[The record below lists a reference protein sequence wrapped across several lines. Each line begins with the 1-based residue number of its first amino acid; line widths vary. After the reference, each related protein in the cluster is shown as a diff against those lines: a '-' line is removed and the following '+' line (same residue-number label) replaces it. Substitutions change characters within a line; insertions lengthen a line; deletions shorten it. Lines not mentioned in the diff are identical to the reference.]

1 MTTPAKCGET
11 IETAELIV
19 AIEQSWSTDFRIGV
33 SGWCISK
40 IGAPD
45 QVELH
50 VGGGLPVRITTWL
63 PRPDIRARYP
73 QYLETD
79 LCGFAVQIDRM
90 AEHCVTVR
98 ASTGAQIAASELRI
112 AGQLPTRWHDPSA
125 SLNLWNTFVAEVNRR
140 RLRVLEI
147 GSRIVVPGTET
158 KRKYFGSEYIGF
170 DYYKDA
176 NTDVVGDVHRLSQYF
191 TDQKFG
197 AIFSHSVLEHLAM
210 PWIAALEMIK
220 LLEIG
225 GLIFHHVPATWPPHE
240 LPADFW
246 RISTEGLRV
255 LFATNVGMKVEGHSC
270 DHPLHMYLDDKIPNQ
285 EMFSMAPAYAFSA
298 VLARKVREVDYSK
311 FCWDTSAGE
320 TLGAEN
326 AYPMP

>member
-1 MTTPAKCGET
+1 MTPPTSRDEI
-11 IETAELIV
+11 IETPELIV

-40 IGAPD
+40 IGPPD
-45 QVELH
+45 QVELQ
-50 VGGGLPVRITTWL
+50 VAGSLPVRITTWL

-90 AEHCVTVR
+90 VEHCVTVR
-98 ASTGAQIAASELRI
+98 ASTGTQIAASELRI
-112 AGQLPTRWHDPSA
+112 AGQSPTSWHDPSA
-125 SLNLWNTFVAEVNRR
+125 LLPRDLWSVFVAEVNRR
-140 RLRVLEI
+140 RLRVLEV

-158 KRKYFGSEYIGF
+158 KRGYFDHEYIGF

-191 TDQKFG
+191 AGQLFG
-197 AIFSHSVLEHLAM
+197 AIFSHSVLEHLAV

-225 GLIFHHVPATWPPHE
+225 GLIFHHVPAAWPPHE
-240 LPADFW
+240 LPSDFW

-255 LFATNVGMKVEGHSC
+255 LFATNLGMKVEGHAC
-270 DHPLHMYLDDKIPNQ
+270 GHPLHMYLDDKL
-285 EMFSMAPAYAFSA
+285 S
-298 VLARKVREVDYSK
+298 
-311 FCWDTSAGE
+311 
-320 TLGAEN
+320 
-326 AYPMP
+326 